1 MEFFKEPNLFTLIFM
16 KKIVTTQ
23 HKNKNN
29 AEKYLFLGNDTTR
42 DTRINKNITT

>member
-1 MEFFKEPNLFTLIFM
+1 MIFFKPRIAD
-16 KKIVTTQ
+16 VTTQ